1 MYGCIMKIT
10 TTKVKN
16 AKPLNYTRQKTSFL
30 KLKNTIKSDLYYLFK
45 EKKEAN
51 KF

>member
-1 MYGCIMKIT
+1 MYGCIMRIT
-10 TTKVKN
+10 TTRVKN
-16 AKPLNYTRQKTSFL
+16 AKHLNYNMQKTSFL

>member
-10 TTKVKN
+10 TTRVKN
-16 AKPLNYTRQKTSFL
+16 AKPLNYNRQKTSFL